1 MSYFNEVLSQ
11 YFVPGFQTGYFDILI
26 MSRNPYYEPD
36 FTFNFNDI
44 NTNYYLAVSEL
55 SVAYN
60 QSGEYNSRLA
70 GEGTDPNTFA
80 VGTKEISLTFKMPIR
95 MESWGYTNFSF
106 DALYD
111 YFLQGNKG
119 TANPSIGRF
128 SNINPN
134 VLQGTTTIQIDNI
147 SDFLIFDLPFNA
159 KIKSDLKQ
167 ETEENIVI
175 TNVNKSTKTLTLAN
189 PTQYNHTSNVSYIY
203 SEQNVDSSDRQP
215 QFSLLSLR
223 EGFFVGCIVNKIS
236 FNVTPDQQIVAEI
249 EVKALDIDSRYQ
261 INLTQNFN
269 TIINSLSSRRP
280 NFVLHGS
287 KFRLLDTTPNNDYF
301 KLGLTTSDSFFNG
314 YEGLKIPN
322 FTVNSI
328 SLNME
333 NNLEPVYTLH
343 SKIYDYGTRF
353 NHNMLPYAYYSK
365 GRRISGEI
373 NYTSPMSPFALADKL
388 AGPDSIN
395 NGGVKYD
402 FGPFTLEFDEVTWS
416 PDNSQASVDN
426 NHTKIVKWSLA
437 VDSINKQPLLTPT
450 GTY

>member
-11 YFVPGFQTGYFDILI
+11 YFVPGFQTGYYDILI
-26 MSRNPYYEPD
+26 MSRNPYIEPD
-36 FTFNFNDI
+36 FTFNFSDI
-44 NTNYYLAVSEL
+44 DPNYYFAVSEL

-70 GEGTDPNTFA
+70 GEGQDPNTFA
-80 VGTKEISLTFKMPIR
+80 VGKKEISLTFKIPIR

-111 YFLQGNKG
+111 YFLQGYKG
-119 TANPSIGRF
+119 TANPSIGRL
-128 SNINPN
+128 STANPN
-134 VLQGTTTIQIDNI
+134 YLSGSSSLQIDNI

-159 KIKSDLKQ
+159 KIKSDQKQ

-175 TNVNKSTKTLTLAN
+175 TNVNKSTKTITLAS
-189 PTQYNHTSNVSYIY
+189 PTQYNHTSNISYVYAEHI
-203 SEQNVDSSDRQP
+203 VDPSDRQP

-223 EGFFVGCIVNKIS
+223 EGFFMGCIVNKIS
-236 FNVTPDQQIVAEI
+236 FNILPSQQIEAEI
-249 EVKALDIDSRYQ
+249 EVKALDIDSKYQ
-261 INLTQNFN
+261 ITLTQNFN

-280 NFVLHGS
+280 NFILHGS
-287 KFRLLDTTPNNDYF
+287 KFRLLDTTPNTDYF
-301 KLGLTTSDSFFNG
+301 KLGLATSDSFFSG

-353 NHNMLPYAYYSK
+353 NHNMLPYSYYSK

-395 NGGVKYD
+395 AGGVKYD

-437 VDSINKQPLLTPT
+437 VDSLNKQPLLTPT
-450 GTY
+450 GIY